1 MLLCRPVCAQFM
13 AGGRIAML
21 ELTLEQG
28 DVKVVSERHY
38 ELVGAADI
46 SLTELRAYGQRASD

>member
-1 MLLCRPVCAQFM
+1 MF
-13 AGGRIAML
+13 

-38 ELVGAADI
+38 ELVSAAQI
-46 SLTELRAYGQRASD
+46 SVAELRAYSQRATD